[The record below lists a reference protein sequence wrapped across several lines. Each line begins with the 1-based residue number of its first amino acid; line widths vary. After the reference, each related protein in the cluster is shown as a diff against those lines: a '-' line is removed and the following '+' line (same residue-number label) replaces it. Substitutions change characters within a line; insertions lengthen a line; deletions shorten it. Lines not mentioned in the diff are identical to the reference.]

1 VIGGAWRPA
10 SGQEDLLEVV
20 VGARGGAADAWRR
33 WSAAND
39 LESIDPGSA
48 RLLPLLMPRLDC
60 LPPDDP
66 ARARIAGAY
75 RRSFYH
81 GNLVRARAARAL
93 RVMHAA
99 GLPTLVIKGGVL
111 GVAHYGDVAL
121 RPMNDFDALVP
132 AGRGADAL
140 RSLMADG
147 WRSAHPIPES
157 LPDAYHSAALSSN
170 DGLEFDVHWNLLP
183 QASEADA
190 DAPAWAASE
199 PFDVMGV
206 ATRRLCASD
215 LLVIVCAHAAQWSP
229 VASVW
234 WVADALAIVRREGD
248 SIDWDRIATMASR
261 WHVAAQLHETLA
273 YLRER
278 WGVPVAASTLAA
290 LHDAPIAGVDRA
302 AHALLM
308 RMPGPVDYLCR
319 PWIRYR
325 LRSRERG
332 AIAAL
337 PGFVRYL
344 QVTLGQPKRRA
355 LPLEIAAR
363 FASWR
368 RDREAGVR

>member
-1 VIGGAWRPA
+1 MIGGAWRPNP
-10 SGQEDLLEVV
+10 GQEDLLEVV
-20 VGARGGAADAWRR
+20 VGARDAAPDAWRR

-39 LESIDPGSA
+39 LESIDPGAA
-48 RLLPLLMPRLDC
+48 RLLPLLKPRLDC
-60 LPPDDP
+60 LPRDDP
-66 ARARIAGAY
+66 ARARILGAY

-93 RVMHAA
+93 RVLHAA

-111 GVAHYGDVAL
+111 GAAHYGDVAL

-140 RSLMADG
+140 HALMADG
-147 WRSAHPIPES
+147 WRSAHPFPES
-157 LPDAYHSAALSSN
+157 LPDAYHSAPLSTD

-190 DAPAWAASE
+190 DAPAWTASE
-199 PFDVMGV
+199 PFEMMGM
-206 ATRRLCASD
+206 ATRRLCATD

-229 VASVW
+229 VASIW

-248 SIDWDRIATMASR
+248 SIDWNRVATMASR
-261 WHVAAQLHETLA
+261 WHVAAQLHETLT

-278 WGVPVAASTLAA
+278 WAVPVAASTLAA
-290 LHDAPIAGVDRA
+290 LRDAPSAGVDRA

-308 RMPGPVDYLCR
+308 RMPGPIDYLRR
-319 PWIRYR
+319 PWVRYR
-325 LRSRERG
+325 LRSRDRS
-332 AIAAL
+332 ALAAM

-344 QVTLGQPKRRA
+344 RVTLGQPRRRG

-368 RDREAGVR
+368 RDRAAGVR